1 MIRSAYALAT
11 ACLLATAVRAAAPKA
26 PKASAAPPTS
36 TAPAAP
42 AATTAPA
49 ATSAPAVAAA
59 PSPRLGWANIGIY
72 DVRFS
77 TPFGTYTDAE
87 FGLGGGAAVNVAQL
101 APDVP
106 LAAFANVAISFGS
119 GGQFFPLTAGVAVR
133 YDKLPVQLLGGL
145 GLTIVPNSAGTNTG
159 IGAGILLMGLYPLP
173 QVDPRL
179 SAQAQIQYHL
189 LTQSLS
195 LLEFLIGAGY
205 SL

>member
-1 MIRSAYALAT
+1 MIHRASALAT
-11 ACLLATAVRAAAPKA
+11 ACLLATAARAAAPKA

-42 AATTAPA
+42 AAT
-49 ATSAPAVAAA
+49 SAPAVAAA
-59 PSPRLGWANIGIY
+59 PSTRLGWANIGIY

-87 FGLGGGAAVNVAQL
+87 FGLGGGAAMNVAQL